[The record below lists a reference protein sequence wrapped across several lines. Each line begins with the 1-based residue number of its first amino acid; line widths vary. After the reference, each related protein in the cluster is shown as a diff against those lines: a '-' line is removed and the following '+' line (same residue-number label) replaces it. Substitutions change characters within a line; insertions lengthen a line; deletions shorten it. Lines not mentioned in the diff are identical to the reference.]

1 MISGIFGKTKPI
13 NYVLLLGFIFILYW
27 FVYFYVSN
35 NSAEPAVLVWQSL
48 VLLVLLFS
56 VLVINF
62 VVNRNQITSANSY
75 VALYFIL
82 LILIF
87 SRSVTDNNAIFC
99 SFFLLLAC
107 RRLLSLRSLKNIKL
121 KIMDATLWVLV
132 ASLFYDWA
140 ILFLILVY
148 IAIYI
153 YEPKNL
159 RNWLVPQVSIIVFV
173 LLSYAVLILANNEG
187 YLLQH
192 YKFQL
197 DNIREVFTDWKLN
210 TKLIIYA
217 LLTAVTA
224 LAVFLKSGK
233 LGLGRIINLRV
244 ITLYF
249 ALSIVVIILSLMA
262 GDLPVL
268 ISFFPGAVF
277 LGKYVEMIKRKK
289 IKEVVLYA
297 SVFIALSIFTAEILI
312 K

>member
-35 NSAEPAVLVWQSL
+35 NSAEPAVIVWQSL

-192 YKFQL
+192 YQFQL

>member
-13 NYVLLLGFIFILYW
+13 NYVLLLGFLFVLYW
-27 FVYFYVSN
+27 VVYFYAN
-35 NSAEPAVLVWQSL
+35 NNTSEPAVLVWQSL
-48 VLLVLLFS
+48 VLLILLFS
-56 VLVINF
+56 VMVINF
-62 VVNRNQITSANSY
+62 VVNRNQITTANSY

-87 SRSVTDNNAIFC
+87 SRSVADNNAILC

-132 ASLFYDWA
+132 ASLFYDWS
-140 ILFLILVY
+140 ILFLLLVY

-159 RNWLVPQVSIIVFV
+159 KNWLVPLVSIFVFV
-173 LLSYAVLILANNEG
+173 LLSYAVLILANKEG

-192 YKFQL
+192 YQFAL
-197 DNIREVFTDWKLN
+197 DNIQEVFTDWKLN

-217 LLTAVTA
+217 LLIAITA

-244 ITLYF
+244 ISIYF
-249 ALSIVVIILSLMA
+249 SISILVIILSLMS

-277 LGKYVEMIKRKK
+277 LGKYVEMIKRKN
-289 IKEVVLYA
+289 IKETVLYS
-297 SVFIALSIFTAEILI
+297 SVFFAFFVFVADILI

>member
-27 FVYFYVSN
+27 VVYFYVGN
-35 NSAEPAVLVWQSL
+35 NSAEPAVIVWQSL

-75 VALYFIL
+75 VALYFSL

-159 RNWLVPQVSIIVFV
+159 RNWLVPLVSIIVFV

-192 YKFQL
+192 YQFQL

>member
-27 FVYFYVSN
+27 FIYFYISN
-35 NSAEPAVLVWQSL
+35 NSVEPAAIVWQSL
-48 VLLVLLFS
+48 VLLILLFS
-56 VLVINF
+56 ILVINF

-159 RNWLVPQVSIIVFV
+159 KNWLVPLVSIIVFV

-192 YKFQL
+192 YQFQL

-224 LAVFLKSGK
+224 FAVFLKSGK

-244 ITLYF
+244 ISLYF

-277 LGKYVEMIKRKK
+277 LGKYVEMIKRKN

-297 SVFIALSIFTAEILI
+297 SVFIALSIFAAEILI

>member
-35 NSAEPAVLVWQSL
+35 NSVEPAEIVWQSL

-82 LILIF
+82 LVLIF
-87 SRSVTDNNAIFC
+87 SKSVADNNAILC

-140 ILFLILVY
+140 VLFLILVY

-159 RNWLVPQVSIIVFV
+159 KNWLVPLVSSSVFV

-192 YKFQL
+192 YQFQL
-197 DNIREVFTDWKLN
+197 DNIREVFPDWKLN

-217 LLTAVTA
+217 LLTTVTA

-268 ISFFPGAVF
+268 ISFFPSAVF
-277 LGKYVEMIKRKK
+277 LGKYVEMIKRKN

-297 SVFIALSIFTAEILI
+297 SVFIAFSIFAAEILI

>member
-13 NYVLLLGFIFILYW
+13 NYVLLLGFLFVLYW
-27 FVYFYVSN
+27 FVYFNLN
-35 NSAEPAVLVWQSL
+35 NGTTEPGAFVGQSL
-48 VLLVLLFS
+48 TLLILLFS

-87 SRSVTDNNAIFC
+87 SRSISDNNAIFC

-132 ASLFYDWA
+132 SSLFYDWA
-140 ILFLILVY
+140 MLFLLLVY

-159 RNWLVPQVSIIVFV
+159 RNWLVPLVSTVVFV
-173 LLSYAVLILANNEG
+173 LLSYAALILANNEG
-187 YLLQH
+187 YLLEH
-192 YKFQL
+192 YQFSL
-197 DNIREVFTDWKLN
+197 DNIRDVLADWKLN

-217 LLTAVTA
+217 VLIGITA
-224 LAVFLKSGK
+224 LAVFFKSGK

-244 ITLYF
+244 ISIYF
-249 ALSIVVIILSLMA
+249 SISIVVIILSLMA

-289 IKEVVLYA
+289 IKEMVLYT
-297 SVFIALSIFTAEILI
+297 SVFIAFFVFAADILI

>member
-13 NYVLLLGFIFILYW
+13 NYVLLLGFLFVLYW
-27 FVYFYVSN
+27 FVYFYVN
-35 NSAEPAVLVWQSL
+35 NNANEPVVLVWQSL
-48 VLLVLLFS
+48 VLLILLFS

-87 SRSVTDNNAIFC
+87 SRSVADNNAIFC

-132 ASLFYDWA
+132 SSLFYDWA
-140 ILFLILVY
+140 ILFLLLIY

-159 RNWLVPQVSIIVFV
+159 KNWLVPLVSIIVFV

-192 YKFQL
+192 YQFEL
-197 DNIREVFTDWKLN
+197 NNIQEVFADWKLN

-217 LLTAVTA
+217 LLIAITA

-244 ITLYF
+244 ISLYF

-277 LGKYVEMIKRKK
+277 LGKYVEMIKRKN

-297 SVFIALSIFTAEILI
+297 SLFIALSIFAADILI

>member
-35 NSAEPAVLVWQSL
+35 NSAEPAVIVWQSL

>member
-35 NSAEPAVLVWQSL
+35 NSAEPAVIVWQSL

-75 VALYFIL
+75 VALYFSL

-159 RNWLVPQVSIIVFV
+159 RNWLVPLVSIIVFV

>member
-13 NYVLLLGFIFILYW
+13 NYVLLLGFLFILYW
-27 FVYFYVSN
+27 VVYFYLN
-35 NSAEPAVLVWQSL
+35 ENSSEPAVLVLQSL
-48 VLLVLLFS
+48 GLLVLLFS
-56 VLVINF
+56 VMVINF
-62 VVNRNQITSANSY
+62 VVNRNQITTANSY
-75 VALYFIL
+75 VALYFVL
-82 LILIF
+82 LILLF
-87 SRSVTDNNAIFC
+87 SSSIVDNNAIFC

-132 ASLFYDWA
+132 SSVFYDWA

-153 YEPKNL
+153 YEPKNFK
-159 RNWLVPQVSIIVFV
+159 NWLVPPSVSVFV
-173 LLSYAVLILANNEG
+173 LLSYAVLILANNED
-187 YLLQH
+187 YLLEH
-192 YKFQL
+192 YQFQL
-197 DNIREVFTDWKLN
+197 ENIRDVLSDWKLN

-217 LLTAVTA
+217 LLIAVTA

-244 ITLYF
+244 ISIYF
-249 ALSIVVIILSLMA
+249 SISILVIILSLMS
-262 GDLPVL
+262 GDLPVM

-277 LGKYVEMIKRKK
+277 LGKYVEMIKRKN
-289 IKEVVLYA
+289 IKEMVLYSSA
-297 SVFIALSIFTAEILI
+297 FIAFFVFASDILI

>member
-13 NYVLLLGFIFILYW
+13 NYVLLLGFLFVLYW
-27 FVYFYVSN
+27 VVYFYAN
-35 NSAEPAVLVWQSL
+35 NNTSEPAVLIWQSL
-48 VLLVLLFS
+48 VLLILLFS
-56 VLVINF
+56 VMVINF
-62 VVNRNQITSANSY
+62 VVNRNQITTANSY

-87 SRSVTDNNAIFC
+87 SRSVADDNAIFC

-121 KIMDATLWVLV
+121 KIMDASLWVLV
-132 ASLFYDWA
+132 SSLFYDWA
-140 ILFLILVY
+140 ILFLLLVY

-159 RNWLVPQVSIIVFV
+159 RNWLIPFVSIFVFV
-173 LLSYAVLILANNEG
+173 LLSYAALILADNED
-187 YLLQH
+187 YLLAH
-192 YKFQL
+192 YQFQL
-197 DNIREVFTDWKLN
+197 DNFNNVLPDWKLN

-217 LLTAVTA
+217 TFIAISN

-233 LGLGRIINLRV
+233 LGLGRIINLRL

-249 ALSIVVIILSLMA
+249 ALSVIVIILSLMT

-277 LGKYVEMIKRKK
+277 LGKYVEMIKRKN
-289 IKEVVLYA
+289 IKEMTLYA
-297 SVFIALSIFTAEILI
+297 SVFFALFVFAADILT

>member
-35 NSAEPAVLVWQSL
+35 NSAEPAVIVWQSL

-159 RNWLVPQVSIIVFV
+159 RNWLVPLVSIIVFV

>member
-35 NSAEPAVLVWQSL
+35 NSIEPAVLVWQSL
-48 VLLVLLFS
+48 VLLILLFS

-87 SRSVTDNNAIFC
+87 SRSVADNNAIFC

-132 ASLFYDWA
+132 ASLFYDWT
-140 ILFLILVY
+140 ILFLLLVY

-159 RNWLVPQVSIIVFV
+159 KNWLVPLVSIIVFV

-192 YKFQL
+192 YQFAL
-197 DNIREVFTDWKLN
+197 DNIQEVFADWKLN
-210 TKLIIYA
+210 IKLIIYA
-217 LLTAVTA
+217 LLIAITA

-244 ITLYF
+244 ISIYF
-249 ALSIVVIILSLMA
+249 SISILVIILSLMA

-277 LGKYVEMIKRKK
+277 LGKYVEMIKRKN
-289 IKEVVLYA
+289 IKEMVLYA
-297 SVFIALSIFTAEILI
+297 SVFTAFLVFAADILI

>member
-35 NSAEPAVLVWQSL
+35 NSGEPAVLVWQSL
-48 VLLVLLFS
+48 VLLILLFS

-87 SRSVTDNNAIFC
+87 SRSVSDNNAIFC

-140 ILFLILVY
+140 ILFLLLVY

-159 RNWLVPQVSIIVFV
+159 KNWLVPLVSIIVFV

-187 YLLQH
+187 YFLQH
-192 YKFQL
+192 YQFAL
-197 DNIREVFTDWKLN
+197 DNIQEVFADWKLN
-210 TKLIIYA
+210 IKLIIYA
-217 LLTAVTA
+217 LLIAITA

-244 ITLYF
+244 ISIYF
-249 ALSIVVIILSLMA
+249 SISILVIILSLMA

-277 LGKYVEMIKRKK
+277 LGKYVEMIKRKN
-289 IKEVVLYA
+289 IKEMVLYA
-297 SVFIALSIFTAEILI
+297 SVFTAFLVFTADILI

>member
-27 FVYFYVSN
+27 FIYFYISN
-35 NSAEPAVLVWQSL
+35 NSVEPAAIVWQSL
-48 VLLVLLFS
+48 VLLILLFS

-107 RRLLSLRSLKNIKL
+107 RRLLSLRSLKNMKL
-121 KIMDATLWVLV
+121 KIMDATLWVLI

-159 RNWLVPQVSIIVFV
+159 KNWLVPLVSIIVFV

-192 YKFQL
+192 YQFQL

-233 LGLGRIINLRV
+233 LGLGRIINLRL

-277 LGKYVEMIKRKK
+277 LGKYVEMIKRKN

-297 SVFIALSIFTAEILI
+297 SVFIALSIFAAEILI